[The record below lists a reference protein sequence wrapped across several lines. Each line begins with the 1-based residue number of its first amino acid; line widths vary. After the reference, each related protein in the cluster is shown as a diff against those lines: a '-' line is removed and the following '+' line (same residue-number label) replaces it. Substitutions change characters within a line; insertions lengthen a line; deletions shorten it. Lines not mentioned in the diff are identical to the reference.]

1 MDNSRNSLYY
11 DLVVIGGGPGGYVA
25 AIRAAR
31 KGAKVALV
39 EKEAIGGVCLNWG
52 CIPTKAMIHSAE
64 LFHKVQ
70 DASKFGINIEGQV
83 SIDLPSVIK
92 RKDRIVR
99 RLVKGIEV
107 LLENEEIDI
116 YNGMGFLNKPG
127 QVQVKLAEDQEK
139 ILQSENI
146 IIATGS
152 KTANLPISGTELP
165 GVITSRDALDLEE
178 LPEKMVVIG
187 GGVIGM
193 EFAFLYANM
202 GVEVTVI
209 EFQDSIVPDA
219 DNDITD
225 ELAKLARN
233 KKINIHTSSQAKKI
247 AETEGRNNNMLV
259 AFEEEGQEKYV
270 ITDKV
275 LIAVGRL
282 PNLPGIDPEAL
293 GLELNERRGGIKVDD
308 QMKTSVDG
316 IYAIGDVTD
325 KVMLAHVASHQ
336 GIVAADNITGSE
348 HRMDY
353 KAVPSAIFTDPEVA
367 TVGMSEKDAKEAG
380 IDYVVGRFPFSANG
394 KVMAMGERRGFVKI
408 IKEEKTGQVIG
419 AGIIGL
425 HATDLIAS
433 LTLAVNRNLTAHEI
447 AETIHAHPTTAEV
460 IHEAALDTEGGAI
473 HYSK

>member
-1 MDNSRNSLYY
+1 MGNKDKNLNY
-11 DLVVIGGGPGGYVA
+11 DLVIIGGGPGGYVA
-25 AIRAAR
+25 AIRASRQGAR
-31 KGAKVALV
+31 VALV
-39 EKEAIGGVCLNWG
+39 EKEFIGGVCLNWG
-52 CIPTKAMIHSAE
+52 CIPTKAMIRSAE
-64 LFHKVQ
+64 IYHEVQ
-70 DASKFGINIEGQV
+70 DARKFGINIDGDI

-92 RKDRIVR
+92 RKDRVVR

-107 LLENEEIDI
+107 LLKNENVDI
-116 YNGMGFLNKPG
+116 YNGIGLLSQPG
-127 QVQVKLAEDQEK
+127 QVQVELDDGEEQ
-139 ILQSENI
+139 ILGAKNI

-152 KTANLPISGTELP
+152 KTASLPIPGIDLP
-165 GVITSRDALDLEE
+165 GVITSREALDLEE
-178 LPEKMVVIG
+178 MPEKMVVIG

-209 EFQDSIVPDA
+209 EFENSIVPDA

-259 AFEEEGQEKYV
+259 AFEEEGEEKYI

-275 LIAVGRL
+275 LVAVGRL
-282 PNLPGIDPEAL
+282 PNLPGIDTESL
-293 GLELNERRGGIKVDD
+293 GLELNDKRGGIKVDD
-308 QMKTSVDG
+308 HMRTSVDG

-325 KVMLAHVASHQ
+325 KILLAHVASHQ
-336 GIVAADNITGSE
+336 GIVAADNITGSD
-348 HRMDY
+348 HKMDY

-367 TVGMSEKDAKEAG
+367 TVGMSEKDAKKAG
-380 IDYVVGRFPFSANG
+380 INYVVGRFPFSANG

-408 IKEEKTGQVIG
+408 IKEEESGQVIG

-425 HATDLIAS
+425 HATDLIAT
-433 LTLAVNRNLTAHEI
+433 LTLAVNKNLTAHEI

>member
-1 MDNSRNSLYY
+1 MSKKDNNLNY

-25 AIRAAR
+25 AIRASRQGAR
-31 KGAKVALV
+31 VALV
-39 EKEAIGGVCLNWG
+39 EKESIGGVCLNWG
-52 CIPTKAMIHSAE
+52 CIPTKAMIRSAE
-64 LFHKVQ
+64 IYHEVQ
-70 DASKFGINIEGQV
+70 DARKFGINIEGEAT
-83 SIDLPSVIK
+83 IDLPSVIK

-107 LLENEEIDI
+107 LLKNEDVDT
-116 YNGMGFLNKPG
+116 YNGIGLLSKPD
-127 QVQVKLAEDQEK
+127 QVQVELDDGNEQ
-139 ILQSENI
+139 ILEAENI

-152 KTANLPISGTELP
+152 KTAGLPIPGMDLP

-178 LPEKMVVIG
+178 MPDKMVVIG

-209 EFQDSIVPDA
+209 EFEDSIVPDA

-233 KKINIHTSSQAKKI
+233 KKIDIHTSSQAKKI

-259 AFEEEGQEKYV
+259 AFEKEGEEKYI

-275 LIAVGRL
+275 LVAVGRL
-282 PNLPGIDPEAL
+282 PNLPGIDTESL

-308 QMKTSVDG
+308 HMRTSVDG

-336 GIVAADNITGSE
+336 GIVAADNITGTE
-348 HRMDY
+348 HKMDY

-380 IDYVVGRFPFSANG
+380 INYVVGRFPFSANG

-408 IKEEKTGQVIG
+408 IKEEETGQVIG

>member
-1 MDNSRNSLYY
+1 MSKKDNNLNY

-25 AIRAAR
+25 AIRASRQGAR
-31 KGAKVALV
+31 VALV
-39 EKEAIGGVCLNWG
+39 EKESIGGVCLNWG
-52 CIPTKAMIHSAE
+52 CIPTKAMIRSAE
-64 LFHKVQ
+64 IYHEVQ
-70 DASKFGINIEGQV
+70 DARKFGINIEGEAT
-83 SIDLPSVIK
+83 IDLPSVIK

-107 LLENEEIDI
+107 LLKNEDVDT
-116 YNGMGFLNKPG
+116 YNGIGLLSKPD
-127 QVQVKLAEDQEK
+127 QVQVELDDGEEQ
-139 ILQSENI
+139 ILNAENI

-152 KTANLPISGTELP
+152 KTADLPIPGMDLP

-178 LPEKMVVIG
+178 MPDKLVVIG

-209 EFQDSIVPDA
+209 EFEDSIVPDA

-225 ELAKLARN
+225 ELTKLARN

-259 AFEEEGQEKYV
+259 AFEKEGEEKYI

-275 LIAVGRL
+275 LVAVGRL
-282 PNLPGIDPEAL
+282 PNLPGIDTESL

-308 QMKTSVDG
+308 HMRTSVDG

-336 GIVAADNITGSE
+336 GIVAADNITGTE
-348 HRMDY
+348 HKMDY

-380 IDYVVGRFPFSANG
+380 INYVVGRFPFSANG

-408 IKEEKTGQVIG
+408 IKEEETGQVIG

>member
-1 MDNSRNSLYY
+1 MDNAKNSLEY

-25 AIRAAR
+25 AIRASR
-31 KGAKVALV
+31 KGARVALV

-83 SIDLPSVIK
+83 SIDLPSVVK
-92 RKDRIVR
+92 RKDRVVR

-107 LLENEEIDI
+107 LLNNEEVDI
-116 YNGMGFLNKPG
+116 YNGIGLLNQPG
-127 QVQVKLAEDQEK
+127 QVQVKLAEGEEK
-139 ILQSENI
+139 VLETENI

-152 KTANLPISGTELP
+152 QVANLPIPGTDLP
-165 GVITSRDALDLEE
+165 GVITSRDAMDLKE

-202 GVEVTVI
+202 GVDVTVI
-209 EFQDSIVPDA
+209 EFQDTILPEA

-233 KKINIHTSSQAKKI
+233 KKISIHTSSQAKKI

-282 PNLPGIDPEAL
+282 PNLPGIDSEAL

-308 QMKTSVDG
+308 HMKTSIEG

-367 TVGMSEKDAKEAG
+367 TVGMTEKDAKEAG
-380 IDYVVGRFPFSANG
+380 INYVVGRFPFSANG

-408 IKEEKTGQVIG
+408 IKEEETGQVIG

>member
-1 MDNSRNSLYY
+1 MEYQKY
-11 DLVVIGGGPGGYVA
+11 KIAIIGSGPGGYVA
-25 AIRAAR
+25 ALRAGQLGADTVLIE
-31 KGAKVALV
+31 KGSL
-39 EKEAIGGVCLNWG
+39 GGTCLNWG

-70 DASKFGINIEGQV
+70 DASKFGINIEGQI
-83 SIDLPSVIK
+83 SIDLPAVIK
-92 RKDRIVR
+92 RKDRVVR

-107 LLENEEIDI
+107 LLDNENVDI
-116 YNGMGFLNKPG
+116 YNGIGLLNKPG
-127 QVQVKLAEDQEK
+127 QVQVKSDDEEKVLEAE
-139 ILQSENI
+139 NV

-152 KTANLPISGTELP
+152 KAANLPIPGTDLP

-202 GVEVTVI
+202 GVEVTII
-209 EFQDSIVPDA
+209 EFQDSIVPEA

-233 KKINIHTSSQAKKI
+233 KKISIHTSSQAKKI

-308 QMKTSVDG
+308 HMKTSVDG
-316 IYAIGDVTD
+316 VYAIGDVTD

-367 TVGMSEKDAKEAG
+367 TVGMSEKDAREAG
-380 IDYVVGRFPFSANG
+380 INFVVGRFPFSANG

-408 IKEEKTGQVIG
+408 IKEEETGQVIG

>member
-1 MDNSRNSLYY
+1 MSKKDNNLNY

-25 AIRAAR
+25 AIRASRQGAR
-31 KGAKVALV
+31 VALV
-39 EKEAIGGVCLNWG
+39 EKESIGGVCLNWG
-52 CIPTKAMIHSAE
+52 CIPTKAMIRSAE
-64 LFHKVQ
+64 IYHEVQ
-70 DASKFGINIEGQV
+70 DARKFGINIEGEAT
-83 SIDLPSVIK
+83 IDLPSVIK

-107 LLENEEIDI
+107 LLKNEDVDT
-116 YNGMGFLNKPG
+116 YNGIGLLSKPD
-127 QVQVKLAEDQEK
+127 QVQVELDDGKEQ
-139 ILQSENI
+139 ILNAENI

-152 KTANLPISGTELP
+152 KTADLPIPGMDLP

-178 LPEKMVVIG
+178 MPDKLVVIG

-209 EFQDSIVPDA
+209 EFEDSIVPDA

-225 ELAKLARN
+225 ELTKLARN

-259 AFEEEGQEKYV
+259 AFEKEGEEKYI

-275 LIAVGRL
+275 LVAVGRL
-282 PNLPGIDPEAL
+282 PNLPGIDTESL

-308 QMKTSVDG
+308 HMRTSVDG

-336 GIVAADNITGSE
+336 GIVAADNITGTE
-348 HRMDY
+348 HKMDY

-380 IDYVVGRFPFSANG
+380 INYVVGRFPFSANG

-408 IKEEKTGQVIG
+408 IKEEETGQVIG

>member
-1 MDNSRNSLYY
+1 MSNSEKELNY
-11 DLVVIGGGPGGYVA
+11 DLVIIGGGPGGYVA
-25 AIRAAR
+25 AIRASR
-31 KGAKVALV
+31 QGAKVALV

-52 CIPTKAMIHSAE
+52 CIPTKAMIRSAE
-64 LFHKVQ
+64 IYQEVQ
-70 DASKFGINIEGQV
+70 EAHKFGVNIEGEA
-83 SIDLPSVIK
+83 SIDLSSVIK
-92 RKDRIVR
+92 RKNRIVR

-107 LLENEEIDI
+107 LLKSENIDI
-116 YNGMGFLNKPG
+116 YNGIGLLNQPG
-127 QVQVKLAEDQEK
+127 QVQVEFDDREEK
-139 ILQSENI
+139 ILQAENI

-152 KTANLPISGTELP
+152 KAASLPISGTDLP
-165 GVITSRDALDLEE
+165 GVISSREALDLND

-219 DNDITD
+219 DKDITD

-259 AFEEEGQEKYV
+259 AFEEDGEEKYI
-270 ITDKV
+270 ITNKV

-282 PNLPGIDPEAL
+282 PNLPGIDAESL
-293 GLELNERRGGIKVDD
+293 GLELNKRRGGIKVDD
-308 QMKTSVDG
+308 HMKTSVDG
-316 IYAIGDVTD
+316 VYAIGDVTD
-325 KVMLAHVASHQ
+325 KIMLAHVASHQ
-336 GIVAADNITGSE
+336 GIVAADNITNSD
-348 HRMDY
+348 HKMDY
-353 KAVPSAIFTDPEVA
+353 RAVPSAIFTDPEVA
-367 TVGMSEKDAKEAG
+367 TVGMSERDAKEAG
-380 IDYVVGRFPFSANG
+380 VNFVVGRFPFSANG

-408 IKEEKTGQVIG
+408 IKEEESGRVIG
-419 AGIIGL
+419 AAIIGV
-425 HATDLIAS
+425 HATDLIAT
-433 LTLAVNRNLTAHEI
+433 LTLAVNKNLTAHEI

>member
-1 MDNSRNSLYY
+1 MAKSEKDLNY

-31 KGAKVALV
+31 QGLRVALV

-52 CIPTKAMIHSAE
+52 CIPTKAMIRSAE
-64 LFHKVQ
+64 IYHQAQ
-70 DASKFGINIEGQV
+70 DARKFGVNIDGDIT
-83 SIDLPSVIK
+83 IDLPSVIK

-107 LLENEEIDI
+107 LLKKENVDTYTGI
-116 YNGMGFLNKPG
+116 GLLSKPG
-127 QVQVKLAEDQEK
+127 QVQVELEDGEEK
-139 ILQSENI
+139 ILQAENI

-152 KTANLPISGTELP
+152 KSASLPIDGIDLP
-165 GVITSRDALDLEE
+165 GVINSREALDLED

-193 EFAFLYANM
+193 EFAFLYSNM

-209 EFQDSIVPDA
+209 EFMDSIVPEA

-247 AETEGRNNNMLV
+247 AKTEGRNDNMLV
-259 AFEEEGQEKYV
+259 AFEVEGKEKYI

-282 PNLPGIDPEAL
+282 PNLPGIDSESI
-293 GLELNERRGGIKVDD
+293 GLELNEKRGGIKVDD
-308 QMKTSVDG
+308 HMRTSVDG

-336 GIVAADNITGSE
+336 GIVAADNIAGSE
-348 HRMDY
+348 HKMDY

-408 IKEEKTGQVIG
+408 IKEEDTGQVIG